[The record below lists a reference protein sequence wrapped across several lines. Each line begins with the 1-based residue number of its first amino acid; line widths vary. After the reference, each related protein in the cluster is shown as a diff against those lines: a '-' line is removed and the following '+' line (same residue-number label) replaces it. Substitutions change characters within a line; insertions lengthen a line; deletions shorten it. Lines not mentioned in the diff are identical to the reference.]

1 MAQPQNIALNYIFM
15 SKYSFDAKNT
25 IGQDGTTSTYWPTIE
40 DLITDNNYK
49 SLLYKGLRTIDI
61 GTGRMY
67 KIKDHPTNTWG
78 YEYDDNKKIH
88 YQETNDEPDDNI
100 GYDGDVLI
108 TGLGKLFFKVSGAWV
123 DKATFGI
130 ANTGVLTISPNSSA
144 QGKIMV
150 SGTEQDVILQV
161 NPDLILDSLEVY
173 NDIETNTLKSL
184 GDVTVEGGEVNINSA
199 ATKFKFYDLF
209 EVDKT
214 EIKNKLDIN
223 IWKDGT
229 PDVASGIISNEGV
242 FTGKTFMIKGSGPA
256 QDDPECLLDAGG
268 IETSQR
274 ITAGKYA
281 RSGQKTHTNNNIVIN
296 ISDGNTHFRNLTT
309 AGTVNI
315 SLHSNNDSSNDLYN
329 LRGGSCIVSVLNSS
343 GGDVIVNMLNSH
355 GLFHGIADNASV
367 ELATLAPGDGLTYQA
382 LVLGSNSIDA
392 KLFGHVS
399 YISGNLIQ

>member
-1 MAQPQNIALNYIFM
+1 MAQPQNIALNYFFLQR
-15 SKYSFDAKNT
+15 YSFDAKNT
-25 IGQDGTTSTYWPTIE
+25 IGTDGTTSTYWSTIE
-40 DLITDNNYK
+40 DLITDGNYK
-49 SLLYKGLRTIDI
+49 NLLYKGLRTIDI

-67 KIKDHPTNTWG
+67 KIKDHPVTPNTWD

-88 YQETNDEPDDNI
+88 YQETNDDPSDNI

-108 TGLGKLFFKVSGAWV
+108 TGMGKLFFKVSDAWV
-123 DKATFGI
+123 HKATFGI
-130 ANTGVLTISPNSSA
+130 ANTGVLTISPYTSN
-144 QGKIMV
+144 QGKIIV
-150 SGTEQDVILQV
+150 SGTAQDVILQV
-161 NPDLILDSLEVY
+161 DPNLILDSLEVA

-184 GDVTVEGGEVNINSA
+184 GDVTVEAGEVNINSA
-199 ATKFKFYDLF
+199 ATAFKFYELF

-214 EIKNKLDIN
+214 KIKNKLDIN
-223 IWKDGT
+223 IWKDDFPTGL
-229 PDVASGIISNEGV
+229 ISNAGQFV
-242 FTGKTFMIKGSGPA
+242 GKKFETKANGPV
-256 QDDPECLLDAGG
+256 QDDPECLLDADG
-268 IETSQR
+268 IVTTGK

-281 RSGQKTHTNNNIVIN
+281 RSGQKIHTSNNIVIN
-296 ISDGNTHFRNLTT
+296 ISDGNTHFRNVTT

-315 SLHSNNDSSNDLYN
+315 SLHSNNDTSNELYN

-343 GGDVIVNMLNSH
+343 GSDVIVNMLNSH

-392 KLFGHVS
+392 RLYGHVS